1 MILAAI
7 TVPALS
13 WWGSSRYQAA
23 KAAEAEAAARIE
35 AERKQIEAKRWI
47 AEWTEHPERVQ
58 DVFAEW
64 KKSSEALSKR
74 VAELEKAFQ
83 SAENGENKK
92 DSTNDSDIIA
102 SGKQQVAEMKKK
114 QDELD
119 VIRRELME
127 LKRRQEDLRRRQT
140 AVSFEVSPVIR
151 RTSWNG
157 QTDPD
162 SVWHDQRRDANR
174 TLIQHGL
181 PTLEGRGAFPDSAPM
196 TRFLPP
202 GVERQK

>member
-7 TVPALS
+7 AVPALS
-13 WWGSSRYQAA
+13 WWGSWRYQAA
-23 KAAEAEAAARIE
+23 KAAEAEAAARAE
-35 AERKQIEAKRWI
+35 VERKQIASKRQI
-47 AEWTEHPERVQ
+47 AEWIEHPERVQ

-64 KKSSEALSKR
+64 KRSSEALSKR
-74 VAELEKAFQ
+74 VVELEKVFQ
-83 SAENGENKK
+83 SAVNGENKK
-92 DSTNDSDIIA
+92 DPTYDNDIIA
-102 SGKQQVAEMKKK
+102 SDKRQVAELKKK
-114 QDELD
+114 QEELD
-119 VIRRELME
+119 AIRRELME
-127 LKRRQEDLRRRQT
+127 LKRKQEDLRRRQT

-202 GVERQK
+202 SMDLQK